1 MGKEFLLPTLQLH
14 VRYFIYISMLWTLT
28 SEKHMATQIVGSIQL
43 LTNHKLRK
51 LSKTFNFAKKWLN
64 LTQKRWQMQA
74 IKRARRRTKNQ
85 KRKKSQ
91 KKRKRKSQ
99 SQWTMNQNQ
108 SNRRIHLRLSLRVIL
123 IWMTSKDSILIMMKW
138 NQFRTFGKNSTKNII
153 QSGGATTSTP
163 MN

>member
-51 LSKTFNFAKKWLN
+51 LSKTFNFARKWLN
-64 LTQKRWQMQA
+64 LIQKRWQMQV

-85 KRKKSQ
+85 KRKEEPEPMDDEPKPIKQ
-91 KKRKRKSQ
+91 KDPFETIPKGNFD
-99 SQWTMNQNQ
+99 M
-108 SNRRIHLRLSLRVIL
+108 
-123 IWMTSKDSILIMMKW
+123 D
-138 NQFRTFGKNSTKNII
+138 
-153 QSGGATTSTP
+153 
-163 MN
+163 